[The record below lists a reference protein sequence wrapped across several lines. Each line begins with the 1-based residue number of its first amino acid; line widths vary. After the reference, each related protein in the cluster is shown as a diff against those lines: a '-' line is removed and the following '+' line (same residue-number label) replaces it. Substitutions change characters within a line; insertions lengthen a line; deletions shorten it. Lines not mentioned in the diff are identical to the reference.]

1 MSEVISNGREQRFSG
16 SGLSPLTVLGFSLA
30 RDELGYVSARIDL
43 LCRLSESLGRVEIS
57 GPHMTSFEDAV
68 VRHLPSGS
76 TAVEPDALDVCSVV
90 SVVR

>member
-1 MSEVISNGREQRFSG
+1 MT
-16 SGLSPLTVLGFSLA
+16 LLGFNLA
-30 RDELGYVSARIDL
+30 RDEPGDISARIDL
-43 LCRLSESLGRVEIS
+43 LRRLSESLGRVEIS
-57 GPHMTSFEDAV
+57 GLHMTGFEDAV